1 MIIST
6 AALLYILLVGYSLR
20 HPVMIRAV
28 ILAQS
33 EWGVLII

>member
-20 HPVMIRAV
+20 LSIMIRAV
-28 ILAQS
+28 IIAKS
-33 EWGVLII
+33 EWGLLII